1 MSPDLGFKHQFSCRL
16 HFCSH
21 SAEGGRG
28 GDPDEERRDPS
39 LAGLPETGQ
48 SGEGTAAADPTGP
61 GERESSGSERPGEGA
76 VQEGTA
82 HKLD

>member
-1 MSPDLGFKHQFSCRL
+1 MCL
-16 HFCSH
+16 HSCSH

-48 SGEGTAAADPTGP
+48 SGEGTAAADSARP
-61 GERESSGSERPGEGA
+61 GERESSCSERTGEGA

-82 HKLD
+82 HEFD